1 MGINVQLKRESG
13 EVLSEVVDSAMV
25 LARAANHGLSDT
37 RLLRYLV
44 PWGDAVFTQAQADD
58 LASDIAKV
66 KSGCPDTPLF
76 RILSQIEPLVKRLAS
91 EGHLYLWF
99 VGD

>member
-1 MGINVQLKRESG
+1 MGINVQLKGENG
-13 EVLSEVVDSAMV
+13 EVLSEVVDADMI
-25 LARAANHGLSDT
+25 LARAANHRLSDT

-44 PWGDAVFTQAQADD
+44 PWGDAVFNQAQAGD
-58 LASDIAKV
+58 LASDITKV
-66 KSGCPDTPLF
+66 KSGCPDAPLSGL
-76 RILSQIEPLVKRLAS
+76 LSEIEPLVERLAS